1 MTAKQNVKDQV
12 RMYKK
17 CFINAKQSHT
27 HVSILFTVALEAGR
41 WAVAWNT
48 DEQVTDTSVFG

>member
-1 MTAKQNVKDQV
+1 MKTKQDVKDQV
-12 RMYKK
+12 RRIKN
-17 CFINAKQSHT
+17 CFIDVKQSHT
-27 HVSILFTVALEAGR
+27 HVSILVTVTLEAGR